1 MTSTTDSLEHD
12 VALSIHAFYVGE
24 LDAGRR
30 ASDRILARDDLSPQ
44 TELMARANRCWYSR
58 LLAEL
63 CPCVML
69 RQIDV
74 APAHDGWSTFNPSL
88 LWHDGRLLCL
98 VRSSNYRIVQGRYV
112 MPPGDPKIR
121 THNILCEIDPVTLA
135 STGRRVIDGPAYP
148 STDYEITGL
157 EDCRLRH
164 TATGVGVS
172 CTVRDVAPFD
182 GRCRIATAD
191 LDVDAATMTNLT
203 VLDSLSTQDHEKN
216 WMPIEGRGGWLY
228 SCRHMGRVVTVD
240 DDPSLPGGHL
250 MHARQP
256 TPPIARGFRGGGQLV
271 PAEGGYLGVIH
282 ECAHIGHQRAYEHR
296 FVWFDND
303 LQLLRM
309 SPPFA
314 FRELRAI
321 EFAAGLAVVDG
332 MVYVSFGH
340 KDETAWIA
348 SLSLQSLWRA
358 MSPA

>member
-1 MTSTTDSLEHD
+1 
-12 VALSIHAFYVGE
+12 
-24 LDAGRR
+24 
-30 ASDRILARDDLSPQ
+30 
-44 TELMARANRCWYSR
+44 
-58 LLAEL
+58 
-63 CPCVML
+63 
-69 RQIDV
+69 
-74 APAHDGWSTFNPSL
+74 
-88 LWHDGRLLCL
+88 
-98 VRSSNYRIVQGRYV
+98 
-112 MPPGDPKIR
+112 
-121 THNILCEIDPVTLA
+121 
-135 STGRRVIDGPAYP
+135 
-148 STDYEITGL
+148 
-157 EDCRLRH
+157 
-164 TATGVGVS
+164 
-172 CTVRDVAPFD
+172 
-182 GRCRIATAD
+182 
-191 LDVDAATMTNLT
+191 
-203 VLDSLSTQDHEKN
+203 
-216 WMPIEGRGGWLY
+216 MPIEGRGGWLY

-303 LQLLRM
+303 LRLSRM

-358 MSPA
+358 MSRA